1 MVFSRVLSNAGSLP
15 HFLTLSRPHSRPLPR
30 SLPHSLTPSL
40 PSLPSL
46 PHDLTISRPHSRPL
60 PRSLTHSL
68 PHSPHSPHSLTHSL
82 ARSLTHSLT
91 HFYAWAA
98 CGQKLGHRIS
108 SDRSVFA
115 RAWSLYH
122 DFQQTEKLN
131 CRYPITYFTPH
142 KCVPRRPRLGLRG
155 LLTAISAS

>member
-1 MVFSRVLSNAGSLP
+1 MLA
-15 HFLTLSRPHSRPLPR
+15 
-30 SLPHSLTPSL
+30 HSLTSSRSHALTHARSL
-40 PSLPSL
+40 AP
-46 PHDLTISRPHSRPL
+46 
-60 PRSLTHSL
+60 SLTHSL
-68 PHSPHSPHSLTHSL
+68 PHCPHSPHSLTISRSHAL
-82 ARSLTHSLT
+82 THARSLAPSLTHSLTPLTPLTPSLTHSLSLAHSLT

-98 CGQKLGHRIS
+98 CGQELGHRIS